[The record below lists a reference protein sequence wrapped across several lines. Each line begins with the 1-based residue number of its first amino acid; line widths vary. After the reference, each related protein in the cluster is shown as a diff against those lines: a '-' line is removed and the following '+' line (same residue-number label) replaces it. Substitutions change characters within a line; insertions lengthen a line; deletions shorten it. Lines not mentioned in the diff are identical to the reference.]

1 MGECHVLV
9 VDDQGQD
16 GEAPWNALTRFGSV
30 QRVADAEALARIL
43 ADAAPDLVVAPIE
56 AAAPDVGPLV
66 QWLGRAYP
74 GVAVIATGNGD
85 DEERALGL
93 VEVAGRGFVAR
104 PVAPAALAA
113 AAARVLGERRREQ
126 ELSRLWAQQ
135 ETAADCQRLLR
146 CLDPATVHAV
156 ALDLLL
162 AGTGRARGIA
172 HFRRPALPGHDG
184 IVFRGLARPEA
195 QALRQALARREPLD
209 TAHSGAPAV
218 VAEGVLAAAL
228 REVGLEHPGA
238 ALTVPLSGQEREAGV
253 LHVFDD
259 GAGFDE
265 LQLLRA
271 EVIAEHARTA
281 LENAER
287 YQGAKVRALL
297 DDATGLHN
305 VRYLLESA
313 DHEIER
319 AARYGLELS
328 LLFVDVDRFKQVNDA
343 RGHLVGTATLR
354 GLADCLR
361 GCVRQIDT
369 LARYGGDEFTLL
381 LTDTSPAAARTA
393 AERIRRTVAGQA
405 FPTDGSA
412 GEPVHVTVSIGVA
425 CYPHDTRGR
434 QELLDLADKAMYR
447 AKSLGRNRVALAE
460 ELSTGAP
467 G

>member
-1 MGECHVLV
+1 MGECQVLV
-9 VDDQGQD
+9 VDDQWQT
-16 GEAPWNALTRFGSV
+16 GEVARNALRRFGRV
-30 QRVADAEALARIL
+30 ARVADGQALAKVL
-43 ADAAPDLVVAPIE
+43 EGAVPDLVVTPVE
-56 AAAPDVGPLV
+56 VVAPDAGPLLH
-66 QWLGRAYP
+66 WLARAYP
-74 GVAVIATGNGD
+74 GVAVVTIGDGD
-85 DEERALGL
+85 DEDCALDL
-93 VEVAGRGFVAR
+93 VDSPGHGFVAR

-113 AAARVLGERRREQ
+113 AAARALDERQRDQ
-126 ELSRLWAQQ
+126 ELRRLRIQQ
-135 ETAADCQRLLR
+135 EAADDCQRLLR

-162 AGTGRARGIA
+162 AGTGRVRGIA

-184 IVFRGLARPEA
+184 IVFRGFARPEA

-209 TAHSGAPAV
+209 AAHSGAPAV
-218 VAEGVLAAAL
+218 GAEGMLGAAL
-228 REVGLEHPGA
+228 RDVGLEHPGA

-271 EVIAEHARTA
+271 QVIAAHARTA

-393 AERIRRTVAGQA
+393 AERIRSTVAGQA
-405 FPTDGSA
+405 FPTDA
-412 GEPVHVTVSIGVA
+412 PADEPVQVTVSIGVA

-447 AKSLGRNRVALAE
+447 AKSLGRNRVALAA
-460 ELSTGAP
+460 ELSGGSP